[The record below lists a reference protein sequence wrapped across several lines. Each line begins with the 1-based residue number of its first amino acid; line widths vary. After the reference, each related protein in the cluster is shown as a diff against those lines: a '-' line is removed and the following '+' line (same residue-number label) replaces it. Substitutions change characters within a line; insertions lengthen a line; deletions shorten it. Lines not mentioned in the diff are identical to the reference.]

1 LEAPAIVL
9 KATRQPYHRAGTIH
23 LLPEFA
29 RKRYFMNRN
38 KGHDMQQNHPRQR
51 PFPEAAVSAPGVR
64 EEEGARRGHM
74 GAMRVF
80 VVLSWAVFAL
90 RQIFL
95 RPVEVLAG
103 KDSSR

>member
-1 LEAPAIVL
+1 
-9 KATRQPYHRAGTIH
+9 
-23 LLPEFA
+23 
-29 RKRYFMNRN
+29 
-38 KGHDMQQNHPRQR
+38 
-51 PFPEAAVSAPGVR
+51 
-64 EEEGARRGHM
+64 M
-74 GAMRVF
+74 GAIRVF